1 MDERQKREDRVLAD
15 IVKSTHKHLRER
27 VMKNPEKE
35 EWIWEDHVRSSNTE
49 YAKAMKKLSE
59 DYWTNESRLKWIHS
73 KLNLYFDESND
84 RNRFFLRLQK
94 KIGNQSFLFKDNESF
109 AQCRNRDEEKPVIK
123 VLDVGSCHNPLSKY
137 LLQHQ
142 DESYKIT
149 AIDLCPATKEVFK
162 CDFINVDT
170 HFSTT
175 EIGDD
180 IVDGTEL
187 KSIAEDSYDAVIF
200 SLLLEYLPTPS
211 LRLKAVKK
219 AIKVL
224 AYGGLLII
232 VTPDSN
238 PENKNQPQMKAWR
251 LAMAYLGLVR
261 IYIEKLKH
269 VHCLAF
275 VKVPLPDYEKA
286 VEQEINTI
294 RKKYTPDASFQL
306 ATAFYIPQDSF

>member
-1 MDERQKREDRVLAD
+1 MERREDRVLAD
-15 IVKSTHKHLRER
+15 IVKSTHKLLRES
-27 VMKNPEKE
+27 VMKNPGMEDR
-35 EWIWEDHVRSSNTE
+35 IWRDHVTSSHID
-49 YAKAMKKLSE
+49 YANAMKKLSE
-59 DYWTNESRLKWIHS
+59 DYWTNESRLKWIYN

-84 RNRFFLRLQK
+84 RCRFFFRLQK
-94 KIGNQSFLFKDNESF
+94 KIAIHSPLFKDIEPF
-109 AQCRNRDEEKPVIK
+109 AQSRTREGVIK
-123 VLDVGSCHNPLSKY
+123 VLDVGSCHNPLAKY

-142 DESYKIT
+142 DESYLIR

-170 HFSTT
+170 HLRT
-175 EIGDD
+175 EEISDD

-187 KSIAEDSYDAVIF
+187 KSLAEDSYDAVIF

-224 AYGGLLII
+224 TYGGLLII

-275 VKVPLPDYEKA
+275 VKVPLPNYEKA
-286 VEQEINTI
+286 LEQEINSI
-294 RKKYTPDASFQL
+294 RKKYTVSPDSAFQL
-306 ATAFYIPQDSF
+306 ETAFYIPQDSF

>member
-1 MDERQKREDRVLAD
+1 M
-15 IVKSTHKHLRER
+15 
-27 VMKNPEKE
+27 
-35 EWIWEDHVRSSNTE
+35 
-49 YAKAMKKLSE
+49 
-59 DYWTNESRLKWIHS
+59 
-73 KLNLYFDESND
+73 NLYFDESND

-94 KIGNQSFLFKDNESF
+94 KIGNQSFLVKDNESF
-109 AQCRNRDEEKPVIK
+109 AQCRHRDEEKPVIK

-142 DESYKIT
+142 NESYKIT

-180 IVDGTEL
+180 IVDRTEL
-187 KSIAEDSYDAVIF
+187 KSVAEDSYDAVIF

-275 VKVPLPDYEKA
+275 VKVPLPHYEKA
-286 VEQEINTI
+286 LEQEINTI